1 MPKNHQNP
9 KNKQIT
15 IQPKESQMKTIL
27 TLTVATIMG
36 VCTASATI
44 NGFVQLVTS
53 SASYTV
59 PSSNIL
65 VLQEISLG
73 GSGGYLYIS
82 FNGLNVGFPSAT
94 NGLYV
99 LPKALLLPGGTTIG
113 GSLGGALL
121 FGVLIAPSDAPLFVG
136 GGSSLGGVT
145 IAADTMTGILQLSG
159 TAVGSKVFFQS
170 STNLV
175 DWGYDTSVVVQHG
188 SDNTKWQFTTPIT
201 GQQRFYRAL
210 VRRKCVG

>member
-99 LPKALLLPGGTTIG
+99 LPKALLLPGGATIG

-145 IAADTMTGILQLSG
+145 RSEERR
-159 TAVGSKVFFQS
+159 VGKKNRTRQS
-170 STNLV
+170 
-175 DWGYDTSVVVQHG
+175 
-188 SDNTKWQFTTPIT
+188 
-201 GQQRFYRAL
+201 
-210 VRRKCVG
+210 